1 MRSKLVAWM
10 AVVAWSCVGLSSQ
23 PVDAKPKAGAKG
35 KGKAKGSNASE
46 GEAKDSEAK
55 DGEHGDSEGGD
66 SEGGDSDEAKADDKP
81 TKPEKPA
88 KPAKP
93 GKLSVTPATD
103 AAVGAL
109 GQSLTQAPICST
121 GWRVDLE
128 HSYELHIANT
138 GRDGALFGSATCD
151 VGRGSVAFALR
162 FLDGTS
168 FASNGHRANLGAA
181 GPVTIVHIADLN
193 KDKVEDYLI
202 GVESMTGMGPQGAV
216 PQLVFDVLLSGE
228 DTANT
233 AQYKWAASWQFD
245 AMAGAK
251 GVKDALKK
259 LKKAKKP
266 RKPKGEDAGWDE

>member
-23 PVDAKPKAGAKG
+23 PVDAKPKAGAKAKAKG
-35 KGKAKGSNASE
+35 KGKAKSKGKATKD
-46 GEAKDSEAK
+46 EAG
-55 DGEHGDSEGGD
+55 DGDDGDAAGDGGD
-66 SEGGDSDEAKADDKP
+66 GDEAKADDKP
-81 TKPEKPA
+81 AKPEKPA

-103 AAVGAL
+103 AAIGAL

-128 HSYELHIANT
+128 HSYELHLANT

-151 VGRGSVAFALR
+151 VGRGSVGFALR

-181 GPVTIVHIADLN
+181 GPVTLVHIADLN

-202 GVESMTGMGPQGAV
+202 GVESMSGVGPQGAV
-216 PQLVFDVLLSGE
+216 PRVVYDVLLSGE

-233 AQYKWAASWQFD
+233 AQYRWAEQWQFD

-251 GVKDALKK
+251 DLKDALKK